1 MQHFAQSFR
10 EGERIVFILCV
21 VETTTFT
28 SAKNYTR
35 IAFPSIV
42 RLPLLVDD
50 KSMRVLI
57 ADDSRLLVERLK
69 VVLDKVPDIKI
80 VGQAETGAEAFEA
93 IRTLAPDVVIL
104 DLCMP
109 GGSGIDVL
117 NGIRRDQLN
126 CIVIVL
132 TGYGEPQYR
141 KRCLEGGATYF
152 LDKATEFETVA
163 DVLRNLAAGARAT
176 AEINPE
182 ARDEEEG
189 NASVAEFCGAAPPA
203 TERAAIAEK
212 PKLIVSNSNKGEPI
226 YYTCS
231 RCLRGFPFPD
241 HTSPK
246 EAVRELYQR
255 FREHVEKE
263 HADPVNGPI
272 IASAA

>member
-1 MQHFAQSFR
+1 MQHFAQDFR
-10 EGERIVFILCV
+10 EDRGPIFHLCV
-21 VETTTFT
+21 IKTMTF
-28 SAKNYTR
+28 SYAKNYTR
-35 IAFPSIV
+35 LVFPSIV

-57 ADDSRLLVERLK
+57 ADDSRLLVERLMA
-69 VVLDKVPDIKI
+69 VLAKVPDIKI

-126 CIVIVL
+126 CVVIIL
-132 TGYGEPQYR
+132 TGYGESQYR

-163 DVLRNLAAGARAT
+163 DVLRNLAAGAPAT

-182 ARDEEEG
+182 AGDKEEG

-203 TERAAIAEK
+203 TVRKATAEK
-212 PKLIVSNSNKGEPI
+212 PKLIVSNSNKGEPTI
-226 YYTCS
+226 LVRDACGDFHFPITRHPRKRYASSISVFGNT
-231 RCLRGFPFPD
+231 LRKNTLILSMAP
-241 HTSPK
+241 SPPRRPK
-246 EAVRELYQR
+246 
-255 FREHVEKE
+255 
-263 HADPVNGPI
+263 
-272 IASAA
+272 